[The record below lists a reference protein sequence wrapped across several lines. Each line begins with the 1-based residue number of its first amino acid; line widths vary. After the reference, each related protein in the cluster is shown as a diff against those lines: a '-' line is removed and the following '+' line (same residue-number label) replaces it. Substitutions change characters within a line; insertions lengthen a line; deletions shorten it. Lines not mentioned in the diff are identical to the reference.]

1 MSFKTKKY
9 KIIKSAISEDFSDYL
24 YKYLLLK
31 RQIARTLFEKKF
43 ISPFAE
49 EYGHWNDQQVPN
61 TYSHYADACM
71 ETLLIK
77 MLPIVQKYSKLKLIP
92 NYSYT
97 RIYKNGDVLKR
108 HKDRFSC
115 EISVTMFLGGQQ
127 WPIFIDPTGY
137 NSVIDEK
144 KELHKPNAPKGVKVN
159 LKEGDMLLYK
169 GSELEHWREPF
180 KGKDCAQVFL
190 HYSNL
195 DTSGSKENIF
205 DTRPHLGLPSDFKNF
220 KLT

>member
-9 KIIKSAISEDFSDYL
+9 KIIRSAISEDFADYL

-31 RQIARTLFEKKF
+31 RQIARTLFEKRF

-49 EYGHWNDQQVPN
+49 EYGHWGDSQVPN

-77 MLPIVQKYSKLKLIP
+77 MFPIVEKYSRLKLIP

-97 RIYKNGDVLKR
+97 RIYKNGDILKR
-108 HKDRFSC
+108 HRDRFSC

-127 WPIFIDPTGY
+127 WPIFI
-137 NSVIDEK
+137 NST
-144 KELHKPNAPKGVKVN
+144 KEIKVN
-159 LKEGDMLLYK
+159 LKVGDMLLYR
-169 GSELEHWREPF
+169 GNELDHWREPF
-180 KGKDCAQVFL
+180 EGKDCAQVFL
-190 HYSNL
+190 HYTNAK
-195 DTSGSKENIF
+195 TPGAKEKIF
-205 DTRPHLGLPSDFKNF
+205 DARPHLGLPKDFKNNR
-220 KLT
+220 L